1 MSPMTVPI
9 VHIDC
14 SAMMRSLYD
23 QIGRVDGLVVHE
35 GDPSPAKLA
44 ALLSGALVVLNGH
57 TAMDEQLLSGAPN
70 LRSIVFLG
78 TGASSHIDVA
88 AAERRDIRVRTVRGY
103 GDRTVAEH
111 AFGLLLAAARN
122 VARMDRD
129 VRAGIWSPS
138 EGIELLGRT
147 LGLVGLG
154 GIGSEMARI
163 AAAFGMR
170 VVAWNRPGVPPGV
183 PAELVDLDE
192 LLATS
197 DAVSLHLAL
206 VTEVRGLLDARRLAL
221 MQPGAILVNTARGAL
236 LDEAALIDALQRG
249 RIGHAALD
257 VFVNEPLPPDHPLTR
272 LDNVTLT
279 SHAGWKSRAAGRRL
293 LQLALDLAANDARCL
308 AAGRP
313 LGM

>member
-1 MSPMTVPI
+1 MTVPI

-23 QIGRVDGLVVHE
+23 ELGRADEVVVHE
-35 GDPSPAKLA
+35 GDPSA
-44 ALLSGALVVLNGH
+44 AELTSLLSGAPVVLNGH
-57 TAMDEQLLSGAPN
+57 TAMDEALLSGASD

-122 VARMDRD
+122 IARMDRN
-129 VRAGIWSPS
+129 VRAGTWSPS
-138 EGIELLGRT
+138 EGIELQGRT

-170 VVAWNRPGVPPGV
+170 VIAWNRSSVPPGV
-183 PAELVDLDE
+183 PADLVDLDE

-206 VTEVRGLLDARRLAL
+206 VAQTRGLLDARRLAL
-221 MQPGAILVNTARGAL
+221 MRPGSILVNTARGAL
-236 LDEAALIDALQRG
+236 LDEAALVEALQRG

-257 VFVNEPLPPDHPLTR
+257 VFANEPLPADHPLTQ

-279 SHAGWKSRAAGRRL
+279 SHAGWKSKAAGRRL
-293 LQLALDLAANDARCL
+293 LQLALDLAAEDARCL
-308 AAGRP
+308 AAGSP